1 MTSILQDRGLVRSML
16 AVLLVGILIIT
27 TLWIL
32 RPFFPAIIWATM
44 VVVAT
49 WVGFSS
55 IQTQELAERIA
66 PCLREIIL
74 WFVKQIGYCS
84 SGPLCRA
91 LDNFL
96 KPVLIQRN
104 ANLSLVM
111 VFVGVIGGLIA
122 FGIIG
127 IFIGPAVLAVSS
139 PLLNVWMDEYG
150 IEEMDHPAQGVEEN
164 TGNEIPAIKTIS
176 VERDDKEATSGAG

>member
-66 PCLREIIL
+66 PCLRVIIL

-84 SGPLCRA
+84 SGPLWKGSGQLSETGSDPEECESFSGDGFCRCYRRSYCFW
-91 LDNFL
+91 NHW
-96 KPVLIQRN
+96 
-104 ANLSLVM
+104 NLHWAWCARSLN
-111 VFVGVIGGLIA
+111 
-122 FGIIG
+122 
-127 IFIGPAVLAVSS
+127 PT
-139 PLLNVWMDEYG
+139 P
-150 IEEMDHPAQGVEEN
+150 
-164 TGNEIPAIKTIS
+164 
-176 VERDDKEATSGAG
+176 